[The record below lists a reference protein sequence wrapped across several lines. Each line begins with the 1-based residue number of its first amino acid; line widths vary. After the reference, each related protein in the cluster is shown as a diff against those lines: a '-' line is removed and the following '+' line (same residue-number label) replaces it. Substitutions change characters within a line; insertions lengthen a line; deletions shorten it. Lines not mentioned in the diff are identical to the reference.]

1 MFFNVLFEFEV
12 VFILKV
18 DIKVLMF
25 FFLILNGCPGDFYK
39 RAFFSRTGLSTG
51 YILCFFFDVLFEVI
65 FILKVDIKALMFL
78 FLILNGCRGNFCKRA
93 FFSRTGL
100 STRYILY
107 FVFLFFI
114 KGLNGIFAILGLMFF
129 FRS

>member
-1 MFFNVLFEFEV
+1 MVVLVISIREHFS
-12 VFILKV
+12 L
-18 DIKVLMF
+18 VLACQLGISF
-25 FFLILNGCPGDFYK
+25 VL
-39 RAFFSRTGLSTG
+39 
-51 YILCFFFDVLFEVI
+51 FFDVLFEVI